1 VTVVR
6 GYWSSCGLPPVA
18 GQFTLSDTGVMLR
31 STAEDRDGTLEWQ
44 PSTISLAYIDEDFA
58 GIHYV
63 FHLDGGVFETDFPGP
78 LLQLA
83 NGARIAERTGT
94 ARPIGRTLV
103 DEADPI
109 ALRQKA
115 GEIAQSSY
123 ADSLY
128 RLFGRPKTAIGVIG
142 ARGRR
147 AGRLGEYMAG
157 RDSLA
162 LDPGHM
168 IGEDQL
174 RHALAHELGHRWQAR
189 AGRQVAM
196 LWVGVPPIK
205 DPKRYGYDDLSEHQA
220 EAIAFAIN
228 FLQTTA
234 AGTRTEADAATLL
247 EHYELLVPGTRAMVR
262 YFSQQPLYRYHPLRL
277 LLNTPSLLRS

>member
-1 VTVVR
+1 M
-6 GYWSSCGLPPVA
+6 A
-18 GQFTLSDTGVMLR
+18 GQFTFSDTGMIVR
-31 STAEDRDGTLEWQ
+31 SSAEDPDGNSEWR
-44 PSTISLAYIDEDFA
+44 PSTISLAYVDEDGT
-58 GIHYV
+58 GIHYL
-63 FHLDGGVFETDFPGP
+63 FHLDGGVFETDFPGR

-83 NGARIAERTGT
+83 NGARVAERTGA
-94 ARPIGRTLV
+94 ARPAGHTLV
-103 DEADPI
+103 DAADPV
-109 ALRQKA
+109 ALRRKA

-128 RLFGRPKTAIGVIG
+128 RLFGRPRTGVGVIG
-142 ARGRR
+142 PRGRR
-147 AGRLGEYMAG
+147 AGRLGEYMAA

-196 LWVGVPPIK
+196 LWAGVPPIK

-220 EAIAFAIN
+220 EAVAFAIN

-234 AGTRTEADAATLL
+234 PGTRTEADAMTLL
-247 EHYELLVPGTRAMVR
+247 EHYELLVPGTRIMVR

-277 LLNTPSLLRS
+277 LLNTPSLSRS